1 MYILVLLKFTPLEF
15 ETQLCAG
22 GKNAR
27 RWLKFTPLEFE
38 TKTHTDTAYD
48 PEYGLKFT
56 PLEFE
61 TSAHCEAVD
70 AQTGVKIY
78 SVGV

>member
-15 ETQLCAG
+15 ETNSFVNHDEDV
-22 GKNAR
+22 KM
-27 RWLKFTPLEFE
+27 
-38 TKTHTDTAYD
+38 
-48 PEYGLKFT
+48 LKFT

-61 TSAHCEAVD
+61 TSWCVFYYWRRRC
-70 AQTGVKIY
+70 VKIY

>member
-15 ETQLCAG
+15 ETIA
-22 GKNAR
+22 AVY
-27 RWLKFTPLEFE
+27 FIA
-38 TKTHTDTAYD
+38 AYF
-48 PEYGLKFT
+48 GLKFT

-61 TSAHCEAVD
+61 TAICGPSARIKS
-70 AQTGVKIY
+70 VKIY